1 MHGRPSVW
9 VESHTF
15 CAYFF
20 CSCGLTT
27 LSLPSFENYWPL
39 TLVKNWHWR
48 SALMTRASER
58 IVGRWSYPA
67 VKKKF
72 SRIWTGAR
80 QFVTSLQTQ
89 TYLYLMLRHNRFHW
103 WVLDYLLIDCGFV
116 RVLTYWNNDCGHQ
129 RIWGL
134 QEVLKTVVPFNMFTS
149 VIVTLFLVSVVQ
161 YSGNTLKK

>member
-116 RVLTYWNNDCGHQ
+116 RVLLQNYL
-129 RIWGL
+129 RIFYNLGV
-134 QEVLKTVVPFNMFTS
+134 ETDIFTIKTVFFHEYKDH
-149 VIVTLFLVSVVQ
+149 FVV
-161 YSGNTLKK
+161 